1 MLMWHNHLQLILQVK
16 CGDISISF
24 TIKMLTCGKV
34 QIEKMAS
41 HVSMATIL
49 PRLA

>member
-1 MLMWHNHLQLILQVK
+1 MPMWHDHLQLILQVK
-16 CGDISISF
+16 CGDTSISF
-24 TIKMLTCGKV
+24 TIKMLTCGKF

-41 HVSMATIL
+41 HGSIAIIL